1 MTRFASVI
9 LDADSTL
16 ASIEGIDWLAARR
29 GPDVAREVAGL
40 TGAAMAGLVPLE
52 SVYARRLELIAPT
65 ALELEELGRT
75 YVSHADPG
83 AAGALARLREMGVAL
98 HVVSGGL
105 RPALLPLTRRLGFGD
120 GDVHAVDVDPD
131 STGAFV
137 AVVPSPLCTQA
148 GKAGVAR
155 SLALPRPCLAV
166 GDGATDLAMRPE
178 VDAFAAYV
186 GFVRR
191 EPVVAGADFVVASFP
206 ELLELVLRRA

>member
-16 ASIEGIDWLAARR
+16 AALEGIDWLAGRR
-29 GPDVAREVAGL
+29 GPEVTREVFGL
-40 TGAAMAGLVPLE
+40 TDDAMAGLVPLE
-52 SVYARRLELIAPT
+52 SVYARRLALIAPT
-65 ALELEELGRT
+65 AVELEELGRA
-75 YVSHADPG
+75 YVLAADPG
-83 AAGALARLREMGVAL
+83 AAGALGRLREAGVAL
-98 HVVSGGL
+98 RVVSGGL
-105 RPALLPLTRRLGFGD
+105 RPALLPLTRRLGFRD
-120 GDVHAVDVDPD
+120 ADVHAVDVEIDAAGVFA
-131 STGAFV
+131 GAV
-137 AVVPSPLCTQA
+137 SSLLCTQG
-148 GKAGVAR
+148 GKAAVAR

-191 EPVVAGADFVVASFP
+191 EPVVARADFVVASFP